1 MSVSSELAI
10 ALSQKRHGICGDAD
24 NFCVAHGD
32 GVHEINLEVCESN
45 PSVAISPREETL
57 IIFDFDDT
65 LFPTTWM
72 KTLNPMDS
80 QVSAFVS
87 NIASIFGVKVSSKYC
102 LSSKVMRSFTKSE
115 RSGRWPMRTQAISRL
130 PGVRDLRRHATV
142 VRDLLRIA
150 RSLGHVA
157 VVTLAPERWLTQ
169 TLEGLLPGEDIQAL
183 LDEFDV
189 PVYHAKSYGVPKQD
203 SQVELKRRAMAACL
217 SDLASISIRNVIS
230 VGDSI
235 VERKAIKELLQ
246 PEVEAFATL
255 CKTLKLLKNPSCA
268 HLTEELSQ
276 LLQVLPLIACAGS
289 NFDVRVK
296 DPTCLEAS
304 VLDALGKDLALSS
317 V

>member
-72 KTLNPMDS
+72 KRLNPMDS
-80 QVSAFVS
+80 QVSAIVS
-87 NIASIFGVKVSSKYC
+87 SIAPIFGVKVSSKYWAVST
-102 LSSKVMRSFTKSE
+102 L
-115 RSGRWPMRTQAISRL
+115 L
-130 PGVRDLRRHATV
+130 GVHDLRRHATV